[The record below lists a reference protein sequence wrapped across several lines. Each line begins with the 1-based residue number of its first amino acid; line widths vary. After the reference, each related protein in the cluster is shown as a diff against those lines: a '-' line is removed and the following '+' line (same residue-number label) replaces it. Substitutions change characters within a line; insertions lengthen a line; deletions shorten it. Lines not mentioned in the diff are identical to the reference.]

1 MKTKTNNNFDSRL
14 RDLMGT
20 ADFEKAIK
28 DTEFALDFG
37 GFYESI
43 HTEYIDRHI

>member
-14 RDLMGT
+14 RDLMGII
-20 ADFEKAIK
+20 DFKKVIK

-37 GFYESI
+37 GFMNLYTLI
-43 HTEYIDRHI
+43 Y